1 MKKMLSDKEYMEQR
15 GRMCYPDGTRFQVLL
30 SGSQALS
37 MLEDWLSGSCRS
49 DLRVRRAKTKRMVV
63 VETTD
68 VVFASRMVMRNPGC
82 RVNIKV

>member
-1 MKKMLSDKEYMEQR
+1 MISDKEYLQNRE
-15 GRMCYPDGTRFQVLL
+15 GIGYPEGTRFQVLL

-37 MLEDWLSGSCRS
+37 MMEDWLSGSCMA
-49 DLRVRRAKTKRMVV
+49 DVRVRRARTAKMVV
-63 VETTD
+63 LETTD